1 MKAAPKQIRMMKITV
16 TCVAAFLLAGTSAS
30 YSQSGYIPGQ
40 PSFDCTKARSTVAI
54 ILCNEPEAA
63 AADWDVNS
71 ASWALY
77 FSVNESGRQTV
88 DADQQAWRQSLDAIC
103 ALPRQQTPEDQADL
117 AMTQFAGRMMLGP
130 RFNIPGPQPIT
141 RAHVS
146 CLIKAYRARAAMLRS
161 NLTGDAL
168 AESRLRPEQRVKLQE
183 ALVEK
188 GFFRPD
194 EIGSGT
200 HDGQFGPITRK
211 AIKQFQKTLG
221 AFPSGFLT
229 SDQRF
234 ALLERPE
241 EREARIARA
250 AAEAKAKRDALAAQ
264 EAAAAKAER
273 DAQIEAERGAAEAA
287 AKEQAKR
294 DVEQKRLEAEA
305 EAAREWGRRLDE
317 ARTKGPQYAA
327 QVGLKWSLSEKQ
339 NPMTDDNDYTVTSI
353 QPNGMGAQALIEGTC
368 QRGGPAVFL
377 ATLTE
382 TGDQTVPLGLPT
394 FQNGVITGEKRVNDE
409 RVFPTAFHNDM
420 FKNRIVV
427 TTLSSVDPAESI
439 DTTWRVLAQ
448 VQTSRGPVVIK
459 IPLFDSNIQKLLIAC
474 KKQQEITNRRGVSS
488 DGLNSQR

>member
-77 FSVNESGRQTV
+77 FSVNESGRQNV

-183 ALVEK
+183 ALAEK

-250 AAEAKAKRDALAAQ
+250 AAEAKAKQDSLAAQ
-264 EAAAAKAER
+264 AAAAAKAER
-273 DAQIEAERGAAEAA
+273 DAQIEAERRAAEAA

-294 DVEQKRLEAEA
+294 DAEQKRLEAEA
-305 EAAREWGRRLDE
+305 EAAKEWGRRLDE

-339 NPMTDDNDYTVTSI
+339 N
-353 QPNGMGAQALIEGTC
+353 Q
-368 QRGGPAVFL
+368 
-377 ATLTE
+377 
-382 TGDQTVPLGLPT
+382 
-394 FQNGVITGEKRVNDE
+394 
-409 RVFPTAFHNDM
+409 
-420 FKNRIVV
+420 
-427 TTLSSVDPAESI
+427 
-439 DTTWRVLAQ
+439 
-448 VQTSRGPVVIK
+448 
-459 IPLFDSNIQKLLIAC
+459 
-474 KKQQEITNRRGVSS
+474 
-488 DGLNSQR
+488 